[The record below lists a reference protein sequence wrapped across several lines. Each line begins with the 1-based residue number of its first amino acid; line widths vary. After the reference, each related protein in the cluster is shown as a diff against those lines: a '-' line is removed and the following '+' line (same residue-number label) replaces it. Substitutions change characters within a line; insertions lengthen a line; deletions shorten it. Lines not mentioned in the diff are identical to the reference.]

1 MKDVQSHVR
10 GCFKVF
16 FQGLW
21 KPEMWTFKE
30 YFFKELQSQ
39 KRGFFYDLFSNTE
52 IVTRKE
58 GDFYEFFKTFLK
70 DIFQEW

>member
-1 MKDVQSHVR
+1 MDFKEYFFKELQSHKCGFKKITNDQMKDVQSHVR

-39 KRGFFYDLFSNTE
+39 KRGFSL
-52 IVTRKE
+52 
-58 GDFYEFFKTFLK
+58 
-70 DIFQEW
+70 